1 MHCQQDHTWL
11 IEYVVR
17 EISQHLYKMYEGAIH
32 VTVTKY
38 IAKNNI
44 RVLKLVQMF
53 YTVYRNV
60 NEQWLYY
67 GYWD

>member
-1 MHCQQDHTWL
+1 MH
-11 IEYVVR
+11 
-17 EISQHLYKMYEGAIH
+17 EGAIY

-38 IAKNNI
+38 ITINNI